1 MNILLHE
8 TLQGKKTRRPPFW
21 FMRQAGRYLPEY
33 RELRKKA
40 GGFLEMCYNPQM
52 AAEVTIQPIRRFDM
66 DAAIVFSD
74 ILVVPHA
81 MGQNVWFEQGEGPRL
96 DVLRDRN
103 SIDALTTQIEARLNT
118 IGDTL
123 RLTRSQL
130 PKHTSLIG
138 FCGAPWTVACYMVE
152 GKTKRD
158 YEEARNFAIR
168 EKESFDI
175 LIDKLTEASFRY
187 LCLQAEAGADVL
199 QIFDSWAGV
208 VSEREYMLYVAEP
221 TKKLVQKLKAKY
233 PHVPVI
239 GFPRGIGTKLPHYE
253 TYTGVDATGIDTQ
266 SSFRWA
272 THTMKKTIQGNLDPL
287 VLAEDKNILLQE
299 VKNILAWGAEKPFIF
314 NLGHGIVK
322 TTPIEHVELVC
333 DLIRNPQ

>member
-1 MNILLHE
+1 MNTLLHE
-8 TLQGKKTRRPPFW
+8 TLQGKKTKRPPFW

-40 GGFLEMCYNPQM
+40 GGFLEMCYNPEW
-52 AAEVTIQPIRRFDM
+52 AAEVTIQPIRRFNM

-81 MGQNVWFEQGEGPRL
+81 MGQKVWFEQGEGPRL
-96 DVLRDRN
+96 DVLTDKN
-103 SIDALTTQIEARLNT
+103 SIEALTSNIEERLNT

-123 RLTRSQL
+123 RITRKNL
-130 PKHTSLIG
+130 PNETSLIG

-168 EKESFDI
+168 EKDSFDL
-175 LIDKLTEASFRY
+175 LIDKLVEASYRY
-187 LCLQAEAGADVL
+187 LCLQIEAGADVV

-221 TKKLVQKLKAKY
+221 TKKLVQKLKVKY
-233 PHVPVI
+233 PKIPII
-239 GFPRGIGTKLPHYE
+239 GFPRGIGTKLAHYE
-253 TYTGVDATGIDTQ
+253 AYTGVDATGIDTQ
-266 SSFRWA
+266 TSFMWA
-272 THTMKKTIQGNLDPL
+272 TKNMKRTIQGNLDPL

-299 VKNILAWGAEKPFIF
+299 VKNILAWGKDKPFIF

-333 DLIRNPQ
+333 DLIRQH